1 MCVCVRERERVR
13 WQQHS
18 DLQSE
23 EVTEDFFAVAWRNGN
38 GGDDANGND
47 DNNIEVGGVGD
58 DDGGR

>member
-1 MCVCVRERERVR
+1 MR

-47 DNNIEVGGVGD
+47 DDNIEVGGVGD

>member
-1 MCVCVRERERVR
+1 MR

-38 GGDDANGND
+38 GGDDANGDDEANGND
-47 DNNIEVGGVGD
+47 DDNIEVGGVGD